1 MLDLLNG
8 TDNFC
13 KKLTTLNLFKPFFDF
28 YMLFLVEIIEMIP
41 QENILELK
49 TKQVSKL

>member
-8 TDNFC
+8 RDNFF
-13 KKLTTLNLFKPFFDF
+13 KKVTTVDLFKPFFDF
-28 YMLFLVEIIEMIP
+28 YMLFLVEIIGMIP